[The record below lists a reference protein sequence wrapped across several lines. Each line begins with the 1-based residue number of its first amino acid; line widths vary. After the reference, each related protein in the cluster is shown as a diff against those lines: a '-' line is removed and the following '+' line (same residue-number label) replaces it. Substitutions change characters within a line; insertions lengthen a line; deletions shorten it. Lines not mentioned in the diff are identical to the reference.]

1 MNVPADT
8 VPAGASPTDVR
19 RLVGVYNADGTL
31 RGELA
36 YVVGKMLGRAHC
48 GLCDITHGAVSE
60 KAEWKACRIALPVQ
74 FDTFHRN
81 DQPDD
86 ARPLTD
92 GRLPAVLAD
101 TAAGFVYLLGP
112 DELDAC
118 GKSPERLVDAVHAA
132 LTRHALTLP

>member
-1 MNVPADT
+1 MT
-8 VPAGASPTDVR
+8 QSAGASPADATPADVR

-60 KAEWKACRIALPVQ
+60 KAEWKACRTALPVQ

-81 DQPDD
+81 DQPDE

-101 TAAGFVYLLGP
+101 TAAGYVYLLGP

-132 LTRHALTLP
+132 LARHGLTLP

>member
-1 MNVPADT
+1 MSVPSSTA
-8 VPAGASPTDVR
+8 PVR

-31 RGELA
+31 RGEVA

-48 GLCDITHGAVSE
+48 GLCDITHGAVSA
-60 KAEWKACRIALPVQ
+60 KAEWKACRTSLPVP

-81 DQPDD
+81 DQPDA
-86 ARPLTD
+86 ARPLTE

-101 TAAGFVYLLGP
+101 TEAGFVYLLGP

-118 GKSPERLVDAVHAA
+118 GKSPERLVEAVTAA
-132 LTRHALTLP
+132 LARHHLTLA